1 MDENKQALNELTRS
15 IEYLIDQKLNQCVRI
30 FDGFVLPNGKIRING
45 KEYSIKQYG
54 NSALEANSCVK
65 VFVPEGNMNLAFF
78 ITKSSGEGRSA
89 DIPIASSTV
98 LGGIKI
104 GEGLTINELGVCSTV
119 GSTTYATKTELA
131 QVEEELENRIE
142 VLETELDGLTS
153 QLAQI

>member
-1 MDENKQALNELTRS
+1 MDENKQALDELTRS

-54 NSALEANSCVK
+54 NSAYEANSCVK

-78 ITKSSGEGRSA
+78 ITKSSGEGGSS
-89 DIPIASSTV
+89 DIPIASSAV

-104 GEGLTINELGVCSTV
+104 GNGLTIDGAGLCSAEVSAEDLDNLEDDINTLDAR
-119 GSTTYATKTELA
+119 ATA
-131 QVEEELENRIE
+131 
-142 VLETELDGLTS
+142 LETVLDGLVS
-153 QLAQI
+153 RLGAM